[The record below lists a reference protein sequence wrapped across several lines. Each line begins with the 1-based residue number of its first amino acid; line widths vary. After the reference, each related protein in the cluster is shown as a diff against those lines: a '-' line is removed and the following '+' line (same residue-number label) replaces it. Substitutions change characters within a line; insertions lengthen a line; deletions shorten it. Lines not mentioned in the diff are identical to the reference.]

1 MPALFHMQRQ
11 RKGMLYDEALQKMYN
26 RDYFGV
32 MMVETGEADAF
43 LSGFSSR
50 YAETIRPAL
59 QIVGTNNTMNHIAGM
74 YLMRTKKGSFL
85 LCRYNS
91 KHTAFHQTL
100 VDTTLLVARA
110 IKNSISNQELPLC
123 LLSNFGSS

>member
-1 MPALFHMQRQ
+1 MRQ

-59 QIVGTNNTMNHIAGM
+59 AD
-74 YLMRTKKGSFL
+74 
-85 LCRYNS
+85 CREP
-91 KHTAFHQTL
+91 TIQ
-100 VDTTLLVARA
+100 
-110 IKNSISNQELPLC
+110 
-123 LLSNFGSS
+123 